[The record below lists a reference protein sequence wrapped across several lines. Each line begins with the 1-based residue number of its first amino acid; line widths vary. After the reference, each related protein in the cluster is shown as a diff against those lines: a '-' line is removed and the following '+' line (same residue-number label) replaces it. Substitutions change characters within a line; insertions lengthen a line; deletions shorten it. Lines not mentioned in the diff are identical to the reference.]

1 MRAHEFLSEGLS
13 SDIPNQRW
21 LEDKIEYAKKRS
33 PDRYGNPYLGT
44 VTGYFQNEVPVVP
57 VSLLA
62 RIPGARQEQKNV
74 RQDDLAAIIK
84 IMQETNRLPLTR
96 FNEEYYPFVAVAYN
110 GVPRVM
116 EGNHRI
122 MAAAELGWRELPVEI
137 KYFDGGERVESGP
150 LHPSKVKLTDGS
162 YIGPQKDITENDDSE
177 HRRELAKTGFWGKR
191 AAGSIL
197 YARET
202 GRFCLA
208 HRSEYV
214 QEPSTWGMWGGA
226 IDSDEDPTDAAIR
239 ELEEETGYSDSVQL
253 EHLWTFEHSSGFTYT
268 NFVAIVE
275 DEFRPRMDWETQGFR
290 WFEYGDW
297 PKPLHPGVV
306 TMLKRGDVQQHLQGL
321 LK

>member
-1 MRAHEFLSEGLS
+1 MRAREFLSEGLS

-44 VTGYFQNEVPVVP
+44 VTGYFQNEVPVIP

-62 RIPGARQEQKNV
+62 RIPGARQEQQNI
-74 RQDDLAAIIK
+74 RLNDLEEIVK
-84 IMQETNRLPLTR
+84 IMRETNRLPLNK
-96 FNEEYYPFVAVAYN
+96 FNKEYLPFIAVAYN

-122 MAAAELGWRELPVEI
+122 MAAAQLGWRELPIEL
-137 KYFDGGERVESGP
+137 KYFDGGELIESGP
-150 LHPSKVKLTDGS
+150 LHPSKIKLTDGS
-162 YIGPQKDITENDDSE
+162 YIGPQKGVMENDSE
-177 HRRELAKTGFWGKR
+177 HRRELNKTGFWGKR

-214 QEPSTWGMWGGA
+214 QEPGTWGMWGGA
-226 IDSDEDPTDAAIR
+226 IDSDENPSAAAVR
-239 ELEEETGYSDSVQL
+239 ELEEEAGYSGSVEL
-253 EHLWTFEHSSGFTYT
+253 ELLWTFEHKSGFTYT
-268 NFVAIVE
+268 NFVAII
-275 DEFRPRMDWETQGFR
+275 DREFRPRMDWETQGFR
-290 WFEYGDW
+290 WVEYGDW

-306 TMLKRGDVQQHLQGL
+306 AMLKRPDVQQKLTNL
-321 LK
+321 